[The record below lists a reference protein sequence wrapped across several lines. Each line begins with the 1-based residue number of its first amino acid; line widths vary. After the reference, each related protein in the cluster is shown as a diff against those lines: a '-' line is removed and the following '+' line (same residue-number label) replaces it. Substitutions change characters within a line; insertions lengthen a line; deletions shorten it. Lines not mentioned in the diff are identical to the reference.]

1 MKRSAVIALALTL
14 TLSLCSCVS
23 QKPARDTSETKT
35 SSTSSTKSETGI
47 SKQTSR
53 NSKSTEND
61 KTAAATANSAA
72 PTANSA
78 APTAAEQKAEEIMKG
93 NLKNKSYNID
103 VPFINQNPELPTG
116 CESVS
121 LAMAF
126 NALGYPTSKTELA
139 DNYMPIGGSY
149 VTTFFGDPHK
159 NDGTGIYPPG
169 LVQTAQNYIDA
180 KNLDVSPVDLT
191 DKDFKDFYK
200 IIENGYPIVFWITG
214 GLYDPYTYDDED
226 FHEMYNGRDYPW
238 ITNIHCIVMN
248 GYDTEDG
255 TVTFTDPLSGTKVY
269 DEDRVEYVYNQIGL
283 AMTLI
288 KND

>member
-1 MKRSAVIALALTL
+1 MKGSAVIALALTL

-23 QKPARDTSETKT
+23 QKPAHDTSGTKT
-35 SSTSSTKSETGI
+35 TSASSTERSKKAENNT
-47 SKQTSR
+47 SKQTSK
-53 NSKSTEND
+53 SSASTEND
-61 KTAAATANSAA
+61 KTAAATANS
-72 PTANSA
+72 T

-93 NLKNKSYNID
+93 ELKNKSYNID

>member
-1 MKRSAVIALALTL
+1 MKRPVLTALVLTL
-14 TLSLCSCVS
+14 TLLLCSCVS
-23 QKPARDTSETKT
+23 PKPKRSSSDT
-35 SSTSSTKSETGI
+35 
-47 SKQTSR
+47 Q
-53 NSKSTEND
+53 
-61 KTAAATANSAA
+61 TAAASAESSAEKSQKPEVSQNVKASETEETSVNPNTA
-72 PTANSA
+72 
-78 APTAAEQKAEEIMKG
+78 EMKAEEIMSG
-93 NLKNKSYNID
+93 RLIHKSYNID
-103 VPFINQNPELPTG
+103 VDFINQNPELPTG

-149 VTTFFGDPHK
+149 VTTFFGDPHE

-180 KNLDVSPVDLT
+180 KNIPLSPVDLT
-191 DKDFKDFYK
+191 DKNFKDFYK
-200 IIENGYPIVFWITG
+200 IIENGYPIVFWITS
-214 GLYDPYTYDDED
+214 GLYDPYTYDGED
-226 FHEMYNGRDYPW
+226 FHEIYNGREYPW

-248 GYDTEDG
+248 GYDTENG
-255 TVTFTDPLSGTKVY
+255 TVTFTDPLSGTRIY
-269 DEDRVEYVYNQIGL
+269 DEDRVEYVYNKIGL

>member
-1 MKRSAVIALALTL
+1 MKGSAVIALALTL

-23 QKPARDTSETKT
+23 QKPAHDTSGTKT
-35 SSTSSTKSETGI
+35 TSASSTERSKKAENNT
-47 SKQTSR
+47 SKQTSK
-53 NSKSTEND
+53 SSASTEND
-61 KTAAATANSAA
+61 KTAAATANS
-72 PTANSA
+72 T

-93 NLKNKSYNID
+93 ELKNKSYNID

-248 GYDTEDG
+248 GYDTEKG

>member
-1 MKRSAVIALALTL
+1 MKGSAVIALALTL

-23 QKPARDTSETKT
+23 QKPAHDTSGTKT
-35 SSTSSTKSETGI
+35 TSASSTERSKKAENNT
-47 SKQTSR
+47 SKQTSK
-53 NSKSTEND
+53 SSASTEND
-61 KTAAATANSAA
+61 KTAAATANS
-72 PTANSA
+72 T

-93 NLKNKSYNID
+93 ELKNKSYNID

-214 GLYDPYTYDDED
+214 GLYDPY
-226 FHEMYNGRDYPW
+226 PW

-248 GYDTEDG
+248 GYDTEKG

>member
-1 MKRSAVIALALTL
+1 MKGSAVIALALTL

-23 QKPARDTSETKT
+23 QKPAHDTSGTKT
-35 SSTSSTKSETGI
+35 TSASSTERSKKAENNT
-47 SKQTSR
+47 SKQTSK
-53 NSKSTEND
+53 SSASTEND
-61 KTAAATANSAA
+61 KTAAATANS
-72 PTANSA
+72 T

-93 NLKNKSYNID
+93 ELKNKSYNID

-139 DNYMPIGGSY
+139 DNYMPIGESY

-248 GYDTEDG
+248 GYDTEKG

>member
-1 MKRSAVIALALTL
+1 MKRPVLTALVLTL
-14 TLSLCSCVS
+14 TLLLCSCVS
-23 QKPARDTSETKT
+23 PKPKRSSSDT
-35 SSTSSTKSETGI
+35 
-47 SKQTSR
+47 Q
-53 NSKSTEND
+53 
-61 KTAAATANSAA
+61 TAAASAESSAEKSQNPEVSQNVKASETEETSVNPNTA
-72 PTANSA
+72 
-78 APTAAEQKAEEIMKG
+78 EMKAEEIMSG
-93 NLKNKSYNID
+93 RLIHKSYNID
-103 VPFINQNPELPTG
+103 VDFINQNPELPTG

-149 VTTFFGDPHK
+149 VTTFFGDPHE

-180 KNLDVSPVDLT
+180 KNIPLSPVDLT
-191 DKDFKDFYK
+191 DKNFKDFYK
-200 IIENGYPIVFWITG
+200 IIENGYPIVFWITS
-214 GLYDPYTYDDED
+214 GLYDPYTYDGED
-226 FHEMYNGRDYPW
+226 FHEIYNGRDYPW

-248 GYDTEDG
+248 GYDTENG
-255 TVTFTDPLSGTKVY
+255 TVTFTDPLSGTRIY
-269 DEDRVEYVYNQIGL
+269 DEDRVEYVYNKIGL

>member
-1 MKRSAVIALALTL
+1 MKRPVLTALVLTL
-14 TLSLCSCVS
+14 TLLLCSCVS
-23 QKPARDTSETKT
+23 PKPKRSSSDT
-35 SSTSSTKSETGI
+35 
-47 SKQTSR
+47 Q
-53 NSKSTEND
+53 
-61 KTAAATANSAA
+61 TAAASAESSAEKSQKPEVSQNVKASETEETSVNPNTA
-72 PTANSA
+72 
-78 APTAAEQKAEEIMKG
+78 EMKAEEIMSG
-93 NLKNKSYNID
+93 RLIHKSYNID
-103 VPFINQNPELPTG
+103 VDFINQNPELPTG

-149 VTTFFGDPHK
+149 VTTFFGDPHE

-180 KNLDVSPVDLT
+180 KNIPLSPVDLT
-191 DKDFKDFYK
+191 DKNFKDFYK
-200 IIENGYPIVFWITG
+200 IIENGYPIVFWITS
-214 GLYDPYTYDDED
+214 GLYDPYTYDGED
-226 FHEMYNGRDYPW
+226 FHEIYNGRDYPW

-248 GYDTEDG
+248 GYDTENG
-255 TVTFTDPLSGTKVY
+255 TVTFTDPL
-269 DEDRVEYVYNQIGL
+269 DRVEYVYNKIGL

>member
-1 MKRSAVIALALTL
+1 MKRAAVIALALTL

-23 QKPARDTSETKT
+23 QKPAHDESGTKT
-35 SSTSSTKSETGI
+35 SSASITENSKKAETGT

-53 NSKSTEND
+53 SSKSTEND
-61 KTAAATANSAA
+61 KTAA

-180 KNLDVSPVDLT
+180 KNIPLSPVDLT
-191 DKDFKDFYK
+191 DKNFKDFYK

-248 GYDTEDG
+248 GYDTENG
-255 TVTFTDPLSGTKVY
+255 TVTFTDPLSGTRIY
-269 DEDRVEYVYNQIGL
+269 DEDRVEYVYNKIGL

>member
-1 MKRSAVIALALTL
+1 MKRPALTALVLTL
-14 TLSLCSCVS
+14 TLLLCSCVS
-23 QKPARDTSETKT
+23 PKPKRSSSDT
-35 SSTSSTKSETGI
+35 
-47 SKQTSR
+47 Q
-53 NSKSTEND
+53 
-61 KTAAATANSAA
+61 TAAASAES
-72 PTANSA
+72 SA
-78 APTAAEQKAEEIMKG
+78 EKSQNPEVSQNVNASETEETSVNPNAAEMKAEEIMSG
-93 NLKNKSYNID
+93 RLIHKSYNID
-103 VPFINQNPELPTG
+103 VDFINQNPELPTG

-149 VTTFFGDPHK
+149 VTTFFGDPHE

-180 KNLDVSPVDLT
+180 KNIPLSPVDLT
-191 DKDFKDFYK
+191 DKNFKDFYK
-200 IIENGYPIVFWITG
+200 IIENGYPIVFWITS
-214 GLYDPYTYDDED
+214 GLYDPYTYDGED
-226 FHEMYNGRDYPW
+226 FHEIYNGRDYPW

-248 GYDTEDG
+248 GYDTENG
-255 TVTFTDPLSGTKVY
+255 TVTFTDPLSGTRIY
-269 DEDRVEYVYNQIGL
+269 DEDRVEYVYNKIGL

>member
-1 MKRSAVIALALTL
+1 MKRAAVIALALTL

-35 SSTSSTKSETGI
+35 SSTSSTKSETSI
-47 SKQTSR
+47 SKQTSK
-53 NSKSTEND
+53 SSASTEND
-61 KTAAATANSAA
+61 KTAAA
-72 PTANSA
+72 TANSA

-288 KND
+288 KDE

>member
-1 MKRSAVIALALTL
+1 MKRPVLTALVLTL
-14 TLSLCSCVS
+14 TLLLCSCVS
-23 QKPARDTSETKT
+23 PKPKRSSSDT
-35 SSTSSTKSETGI
+35 
-47 SKQTSR
+47 Q
-53 NSKSTEND
+53 
-61 KTAAATANSAA
+61 TAAASAESSAEKSQKPEVSQNVKASETEETSVNPNTA
-72 PTANSA
+72 
-78 APTAAEQKAEEIMKG
+78 EMKAEEIMSG
-93 NLKNKSYNID
+93 RLIHKSYNID
-103 VPFINQNPELPTG
+103 VDFINQNPELPTG

-149 VTTFFGDPHK
+149 VTTFFGDPHE

-180 KNLDVSPVDLT
+180 KNIPLSPVDLT
-191 DKDFKDFYK
+191 DKNFKDFYK
-200 IIENGYPIVFWITG
+200 IIENGYPIVFWITS
-214 GLYDPYTYDDED
+214 GLYDPYTYDGED
-226 FHEMYNGRDYPW
+226 FHEIYNGRDYPW

-248 GYDTEDG
+248 GYDTENG
-255 TVTFTDPLSGTKVY
+255 TVTFIDPLSGTRIY
-269 DEDRVEYVYNQIGL
+269 DEDRVEYVYNKIGL

>member
-35 SSTSSTKSETGI
+35 SSTSSTKSETSI
-47 SKQTSR
+47 SKQTSK
-53 NSKSTEND
+53 SSASTEND
-61 KTAAATANSAA
+61 KTADA
-72 PTANSA
+72 TANSA

>member
-35 SSTSSTKSETGI
+35 SSTSSTKSETSI
-47 SKQTSR
+47 SKQTSK
-53 NSKSTEND
+53 SSASTEND
-61 KTAAATANSAA
+61 KTAAA
-72 PTANSA
+72 TANSA

-238 ITNIHCIVMN
+238 ITNIHCTVMN

-288 KND
+288 KDE

>member
-61 KTAAATANSAA
+61 KTAAA
-72 PTANSA
+72 TANSA

>member
-1 MKRSAVIALALTL
+1 MKRPVLTALVLTL
-14 TLSLCSCVS
+14 TLLLCSCVS
-23 QKPARDTSETKT
+23 PKPKRSSSDTQTTAASAESSAEKSQKPEVSQNVKASETEET
-35 SSTSSTKSETGI
+35 SV
-47 SKQTSR
+47 
-53 NSKSTEND
+53 NPN
-61 KTAAATANSAA
+61 TA
-72 PTANSA
+72 
-78 APTAAEQKAEEIMKG
+78 EMKAEEIMSG
-93 NLKNKSYNID
+93 RLIHKSYNID
-103 VPFINQNPELPTG
+103 VDFINQNPELPTG

-149 VTTFFGDPHK
+149 VTTFFGDPHE

-180 KNLDVSPVDLT
+180 KNIPLSPVDLT
-191 DKDFKDFYK
+191 DKNFKDFYK
-200 IIENGYPIVFWITG
+200 IIENGYPIVFWITS
-214 GLYDPYTYDDED
+214 GLYDPYTYDGED
-226 FHEMYNGRDYPW
+226 FHEIYNGRDYPW

-248 GYDTEDG
+248 GYDTENG
-255 TVTFTDPLSGTKVY
+255 TVTFTDPLSGTRIY
-269 DEDRVEYVYNQIGL
+269 DEDRVEYVYNKIGL

>member
-61 KTAAATANSAA
+61 KTAAATANS
-72 PTANSA
+72 T

-93 NLKNKSYNID
+93 SLKNKSYNID

-169 LVQTAQNYIDA
+169 LVQTAQDYIDA
-180 KNLDVSPVDLT
+180 KKLDVSPVDLT
-191 DKDFKDFYK
+191 DKEFKDFYK

-248 GYDTEDG
+248 GYDTEKG

-288 KND
+288 KDE

>member
-35 SSTSSTKSETGI
+35 SSTSSTKSETSI
-47 SKQTSR
+47 SKQTSK
-53 NSKSTEND
+53 SSASTEND
-61 KTAAATANSAA
+61 KTAAA
-72 PTANSA
+72 TANSA

>member
-1 MKRSAVIALALTL
+1 MKRAAVIALALTL

-35 SSTSSTKSETGI
+35 SSTSSTKSETSI
-47 SKQTSR
+47 SKQTSK
-53 NSKSTEND
+53 SSASTEND
-61 KTAAATANSAA
+61 KTAAATANS
-72 PTANSA
+72 T

-126 NALGYPTSKTELA
+126 YALGYPTSKTELA

-248 GYDTEDG
+248 GYDTEKG

-288 KND
+288 KDE

>member
-1 MKRSAVIALALTL
+1 MKRPALTALVLTL
-14 TLSLCSCVS
+14 TLLLCSCVS
-23 QKPARDTSETKT
+23 PKPKRSSSDT
-35 SSTSSTKSETGI
+35 
-47 SKQTSR
+47 Q
-53 NSKSTEND
+53 
-61 KTAAATANSAA
+61 TAAASAESSAEKSQNPEVSQNVKASETEETSVNPNTA
-72 PTANSA
+72 
-78 APTAAEQKAEEIMKG
+78 EMKAEEIMSG
-93 NLKNKSYNID
+93 RLIHKSYNID
-103 VPFINQNPELPTG
+103 VDFINQNPELPTG

-149 VTTFFGDPHK
+149 VTTFFGDPHE

-180 KNLDVSPVDLT
+180 KNIPLSPVDLT
-191 DKDFKDFYK
+191 DKNFKDFYK
-200 IIENGYPIVFWITG
+200 IIENGYPIVFWITS
-214 GLYDPYTYDDED
+214 GLYDPYTYDGED
-226 FHEMYNGRDYPW
+226 FHEIYNGRDYPW

-248 GYDTEDG
+248 GYDTENG
-255 TVTFTDPLSGTKVY
+255 TVTFTDPLSGTRIY
-269 DEDRVEYVYNQIGL
+269 DEDRVEYVYNKIGL

>member
-35 SSTSSTKSETGI
+35 SSTSSTKSETSI
-47 SKQTSR
+47 SKQTSK
-53 NSKSTEND
+53 SSASTEND
-61 KTAAATANSAA
+61 KTAAA
-72 PTANSA
+72 TANSA

-288 KND
+288 KDE